1 MVKFITYIISAIV
14 AAIILGRFANIDYE
28 NIPQMVINALT
39 LISLYEICKHEEK
52 RGE

>member
-1 MVKFITYIISAIV
+1 MVKFITYIISAAI
-14 AAIILGRFANIDYE
+14 AAFILGRFANIDYE
-28 NIPQMVINALT
+28 NIPQMAINALT